1 MKIYKGLLLWYGP
14 NMAPWFVIIESAS
27 GHILRTFDIIYV
39 FHLFICTQWQY
50 VTSEVTVFL
59 YLNQNLS
66 EIDIFPIVFWM
77 ENIRFAER
85 RYEQEQIFGH

>member
-1 MKIYKGLLLWYGP
+1 M
-14 NMAPWFVIIESAS
+14 
-27 GHILRTFDIIYV
+27 
-39 FHLFICTQWQY
+39 
-50 VTSEVTVFL
+50 TSEVTVIL

-85 RYEQEQIFGH
+85 RCEQEQIFGH